1 MAKDNRLRD
10 AQLIEGLLEQVRLGI
25 RSPDDV
31 PWPRA
36 MPKTGTI
43 EHHDPVVLGCEI
55 DQSTRDEI
63 LDHAAIAVKQDQRLA
78 SAAFQIVQANPSTSM
93 NRPCG
98 GLSRCALFASRRF
111 MIAVAATRVPAAA
124 NAAAPGCRV
133 MALKQSDRR
142 ELERVRRARRMC
154 ITLGGLHDA
163 PSNEKCCS

>member
-78 SAAFQIVQANPSTSM
+78 SAAFQIVQANPLDVDEPTL
-93 NRPCG
+93 RRIIALRFVREPPVYDCG
-98 GLSRCALFASRRF
+98 SRNEGTCGSKRGGARMSRDGAQA
-111 MIAVAATRVPAAA
+111 I
-124 NAAAPGCRV
+124 G
-133 MALKQSDRR
+133 
-142 ELERVRRARRMC
+142 
-154 ITLGGLHDA
+154 
-163 PSNEKCCS
+163 